1 MIVYL
6 IASDCEDGG
15 LIVHAVETDEAK
27 AGRLYEIFHED
38 DEDVYLEEY
47 DTDAY
52 SDMLAGKIPYC
63 VGFRTGRDPQVELAH
78 WRLGEIPAVV
88 ERKTYIDVYVYAA
101 SKDEAYQKAVEIHR
115 DYVTEKDFE

>member
-6 IASDCEDGG
+6 ITSKCDGG
-15 LIVHAVETDEAK
+15 GVDIHAAETDYERAK
-27 AGRLYEIFHED
+27 RLYEIFHED
-38 DEDVYLEEY
+38 NSDVHLEEW
-47 DTDAY
+47 DTRAFAD
-52 SDMLAGKIPYC
+52 LIAGKIPYC

-115 DYVTEKDFE
+115 DYVTKKYFK